1 MNHLTVLLIEDD
13 ENACKAFME
22 YSKKL
27 NDISIMSITDNS
39 KTALMNIRVFLPDV
53 VILNLELHNNESG
66 FEVLHG
72 LKDMNLNFYPYML
85 ITTNNSSHITYEY
98 ARQLGI
104 DYIMSKHQEHYSEK
118 NVLDFLMMMKSVI
131 QGQKGAS
138 SPVSLIA
145 ESPNHRSKRIAQRIM
160 TELNHVGISPKAKG
174 YQYLMDAIQIVM
186 DKPTQKL
193 STIIGDKYQKTEAS
207 VERAMQNAINR
218 AWKQTD
224 IDELSR
230 YYTAHI
236 HSDKGVPTITDF
248 IYYYAAKL
256 NNEC

>member
-1 MNHLTVLLIEDD
+1 
-13 ENACKAFME
+13 
-22 YSKKL
+22 
-27 NDISIMSITDNS
+27 
-39 KTALMNIRVFLPDV
+39 
-53 VILNLELHNNESG
+53 
-66 FEVLHG
+66 
-72 LKDMNLNFYPYML
+72 
-85 ITTNNSSHITYEY
+85 
-98 ARQLGI
+98 
-104 DYIMSKHQEHYSEK
+104 
-118 NVLDFLMMMKSVI
+118 
-131 QGQKGAS
+131 
-138 SPVSLIA
+138 
-145 ESPNHRSKRIAQRIM
+145 
-160 TELNHVGISPKAKG
+160 
-174 YQYLMDAIQIVM
+174 M

-230 YYTAHI
+230 YYTARI